1 MDNFSASPSEIH
13 TSPDAREVTGER
25 DGGWEGGTGDSEHK
39 SAQTRHKSRDF
50 TTGETFGRY
59 EATLAQTEN
68 NILIQCLKKYPR
80 F

>member
-25 DGGWEGGTGDSEHK
+25 DGGWEGGSGDSEHK
-39 SAQTRHKSRDF
+39 SAQTRHESHDF
-50 TTGETFGRY
+50 RETFGRY

-68 NILIQCLKKYPR
+68 DILIHCLKKNPR
-80 F
+80 C